1 MFGAYW
7 NYCQISD
14 GVLYYTGLRPTEN
27 EVHSMNKT
35 FKIVFNKAR
44 GALMVAN
51 EITGSVQK
59 KGVPQIAT
67 AIALGLVSLSS
78 FAAAP
83 HPFVN
88 WDADGTNPSSGFA
101 FNLTDVPEDY
111 PVGIL
116 ISGNASGSIS
126 NADISLVARNAN
138 HPYPAAVRT
147 LYQRGVDSNVTFD
160 GDFTNVSLDTDYS
173 GSGNSEASTFTNY
186 AGIANF
192 NAKNT
197 TFTSKTD
204 YKNGKFVIALEA
216 YGVDGK
222 SEINLNGDTVTLTAE
237 SNVDRV
243 SATAKDKNRRGAVEG
258 IGAFK
263 NATINSSANV
273 FTVNV
278 SSFGETVAPTQ
289 ELGTDNKY
297 LDTAPDGKV
306 GAADAVGFAAGGG
319 QIKIANKSYINVNAV
334 GGTATGLDAYDSY
347 YTSTTGVVD
356 LDGAGIILDDATIKV
371 TSEKSVA
378 TGIKGSQTVSD
389 GVLVNIRG
397 NLQLTVASS
406 QDAAYGINLDGG
418 RSVIGAAGKDVVI
431 NVSSP
436 SALSRNVWVHN
447 GGNLSFG
454 QEGNKVNSVTL
465 NNKGT
470 GDSDPFFIA
479 RIDKGSTLNVYANSY
494 SQTGSGHGLYVVGDS
509 ATLNMDVD
517 SFISSSAYTAI
528 HTREAE
534 TATANINAKLF
545 QATATAT
552 SDETGV
558 SLLQFNE
565 GSTINVT
572 ADDVSLTGTR
582 KLGGGVM
589 GTGSWGTVN
598 LTANNS
604 MVLNG
609 NINGVYGAM
618 DNNGKT
624 AAFNIKAKT
633 LSLNGDINIGSLNE
647 SSDSTKTDGAVSN
660 FSRNTNVS
668 VAAEQASITG
678 NINVWGNSGK
688 YDNSNDSNVVD
699 LQLGDGS
706 VITGDV
712 SIIGQ
717 GQSTNQVAITATGTN
732 KNLSFKGNISATN
745 QGSLILNGGTYNVGA
760 LKLENRGTL
769 TLDEGRLV
777 TAGNQVFKSFV
788 LNQSVDSLVDGLTL
802 NDSELALTDTGTI
815 SQSFYESAA
824 EKVGGN
830 TLNFLNATITL
841 ADSNNELS
849 LMSKKLAVGSLTGND
864 ATKVIL
870 GDGSK
875 LTLHGTNQTTN
886 LEAVDITGGSSLA
899 LINSTTLDTSLLTG
913 GGDVQVGDATGSGA
927 TLRVGT
933 LGMTGGSI
941 FVDPA
946 DTTHAYLEVRKVQD
960 DTLKTAITAGHGS
973 LISLNATLSDAQA
986 AAAALQSQG
995 LTATGAMAYVGTTL
1009 TLGEG
1014 GKLTIDAGAVAA
1026 SNEPRVDTCADG
1038 DSTSVVLADNSTL
1051 IINQSTINGQ
1061 VFRNATMSL
1070 EGGQIG
1076 IVNAT
1081 AGTILLTDS
1090 DDMVTGS
1097 AEVLT
1102 DTPFIEATL
1111 SGNTITNTVSTT
1123 GGLAAIGSTSIQAMT
1138 RRADTVL
1145 AQTIADRTS
1154 VDQELAAGTN
1164 LWVDVTGERYEADK
1178 LDNGGEFKS
1187 DMGYGAFGAD
1197 FAVTQDITAGAAF
1210 QYGKGSLRSGVSSI
1224 KNSID
1229 SYGVTAYGAMKFGD
1243 AKVVAE
1249 ASYIKNENDIT
1260 SSQTA
1265 LNQSV
1270 DSEIY
1275 SVGVRGQHRFTAGN
1289 FQFVPSVGVRV
1300 SRLNTDAMQVGAV
1313 NIKKQEQTLVQV
1325 PIALRVNGFEQNVS
1339 GWSVAPS
1346 FKIAYVP
1353 TFGDK
1358 EISVLGADQTVI
1370 DTSPVQGDFGIRAQN
1385 GNLMVN
1391 ANMMLGGGKDGTSS
1405 VGGKVGLKYVF

>member
-1 MFGAYW
+1 MA
-7 NYCQISD
+7 SD
-14 GVLYYTGLRPTEN
+14 PGSSGTMGENWGDATGTLNNLEAAVSS
-27 EVHSMNKT
+27 E
-35 FKIVFNKAR
+35 
-44 GALMVAN
+44 L
-51 EITGSVQK
+51 
-59 KGVPQIAT
+59 AT
-67 AIALGLVSLSS
+67 A
-78 FAAAP
+78 
-83 HPFVN
+83 
-88 WDADGTNPSSGFA
+88 
-101 FNLTDVPEDY
+101 
-111 PVGIL
+111 
-116 ISGNASGSIS
+116 
-126 NADISLVARNAN
+126 
-138 HPYPAAVRT
+138 AAV
-147 LYQRGVDSNVTFD
+147 GVAYNGAKDNTVLLAIKGDSNLIAK
-160 GDFTNVSLDTDYS
+160 TNT
-173 GSGNSEASTFTNY
+173 
-186 AGIANF
+186 
-192 NAKNT
+192 
-197 TFTSKTD
+197 
-204 YKNGKFVIALEA
+204 GK
-216 YGVDGK
+216 
-222 SEINLNGDTVTLTAE
+222 
-237 SNVDRV
+237 
-243 SATAKDKNRRGAVEG
+243 
-258 IGAFK
+258 
-263 NATINSSANV
+263 
-273 FTVNV
+273 
-278 SSFGETVAPTQ
+278 
-289 ELGTDNKY
+289 
-297 LDTAPDGKV
+297 
-306 GAADAVGFAAGGG
+306 
-319 QIKIANKSYINVNAV
+319 
-334 GGTATGLDAYDSY
+334 
-347 YTSTTGVVD
+347 
-356 LDGAGIILDDATIKV
+356 
-371 TSEKSVA
+371 
-378 TGIKGSQTVSD
+378 
-389 GVLVNIRG
+389 
-397 NLQLTVASS
+397 
-406 QDAAYGINLDGG
+406 AYGINL
-418 RSVIGAAGKDVVI
+418 SGKTTAEILGNIAIDVSASGEKGVAYGV
-431 NVSSP
+431 NVSEG
-436 SALSRNVWVHN
+436 NVNLGSLGTTLKINAKAADAEAIDIVK
-447 GGNLSFG
+447 GGTVSFG
-454 QEGNKVNSVTL
+454 DASNKLSDVSL
-465 NNKGT
+465 NTNGST
-470 GDSDPFFIA
+470 FTAYLSE
-479 RIDKGSTLNVYANSY
+479 STLNVYSNNY
-494 SQTGSGHGLYVVGDS
+494 SQTGSGHGLYVTNGS
-509 ATLNMDVD
+509 SLTMDVD
-517 SFISSSAYTAI
+517 SFDSTTDYTAI
-528 HTREAE
+528 HTRTSEKSVANV
-534 TATANINAKLF
+534 TAKTFK
-545 QATATAT
+545 ATATG
-552 SDETGV
+552 DDTGV
-558 SLLQFNE
+558 ALLQANE
-565 GSTINVT
+565 GSTLNVT
-572 ADDVSLTGTR
+572 AETASLTGTH

-589 GTGSWGTVN
+589 GSGTYGTIN
-598 LTANNS
+598 LKADKLT
-604 MVLNG
+604 LDG
-609 NINGVYGAM
+609 NINGVYGGV
-618 DNNGKT
+618 DNNGKKLALNVT
-624 AAFNIKAKT
+624 ATDLAMT
-633 LSLNGDINIGSLNE
+633 GDINVGSLG
-647 SSDSTKTDGAVSN
+647 STKDTYGAASD
-660 FSRNTNVS
+660 FSRNTAITIEAQKAN
-668 VAAEQASITG
+668 ITG
-678 NINVWGNSGK
+678 NINVWGNKSSKKNVSTDENTVSLKLGS
-688 YDNSNDSNVVD
+688 NSVF
-699 LQLGDGS
+699 
-706 VITGDV
+706 T
-712 SIIGQ
+712 
-717 GQSTNQVAITATGTN
+717 
-732 KNLSFKGNISATN
+732 GNISVIGTEEASQKNSVT
-745 QGSLILNGGTYNVGA
+745 LTGGTYNVGA

-769 TLDEGRLV
+769 TLDEERLV

-802 NDSELALTDTGTI
+802 NNSELALTDTGTI

-849 LMSKKLAVGSLTGND
+849 LMNKKLAVGSLTGND

-1123 GGLAAIGSTSIQAMT
+1123 GGLAAIGSTGIQAMT

-1210 QYGKGSLRSGVSSI
+1210 QYGKGSLRSDVSSI

-1229 SYGVTAYGAMKFGD
+1229 SYGITAYGAMKFGE

-1249 ASYIKNENDIT
+1249 ASYVKNENDIT

-1346 FKIAYVP
+1346 FKVAYVP

-1358 EISVLGADQTVI
+1358 EISLFGADQTVI

>member
-1 MFGAYW
+1 MTGTLDVTSKDVTINLSTATERETNQYSEAIGFDIYGGELNTSGETRLTITGKSTSETKTTNGKDGASSIYGVKFEGGRGNFAGSTNIDVSANGGNAIGVGVT
-7 NYCQISD
+7 NYFYNTSYGENWHD
-14 GVLYYTGLRPTEN
+14 AAGKLNDLTVVANSKSSKAAGVEVAYTEGRNNQVILGVSGTTNLTAKTEN
-27 EVHSMNKT
+27 
-35 FKIVFNKAR
+35 
-44 GALMVAN
+44 
-51 EITGSVQK
+51 
-59 KGVPQIAT
+59 
-67 AIALGLVSLSS
+67 
-78 FAAAP
+78 
-83 HPFVN
+83 
-88 WDADGTNPSSGFA
+88 
-101 FNLTDVPEDY
+101 
-111 PVGIL
+111 
-116 ISGNASGSIS
+116 
-126 NADISLVARNAN
+126 
-138 HPYPAAVRT
+138 
-147 LYQRGVDSNVTFD
+147 
-160 GDFTNVSLDTDYS
+160 
-173 GSGNSEASTFTNY
+173 
-186 AGIANF
+186 
-192 NAKNT
+192 
-197 TFTSKTD
+197 
-204 YKNGKFVIALEA
+204 
-216 YGVDGK
+216 
-222 SEINLNGDTVTLTAE
+222 
-237 SNVDRV
+237 
-243 SATAKDKNRRGAVEG
+243 
-258 IGAFK
+258 
-263 NATINSSANV
+263 
-273 FTVNV
+273 
-278 SSFGETVAPTQ
+278 
-289 ELGTDNKY
+289 
-297 LDTAPDGKV
+297 
-306 GAADAVGFAAGGG
+306 G
-319 QIKIANKSYINVNAV
+319 Q
-334 GGTATGLDAYDSY
+334 
-347 YTSTTGVVD
+347 
-356 LDGAGIILDDATIKV
+356 
-371 TSEKSVA
+371 
-378 TGIKGSQTVSD
+378 
-389 GVLVNIRG
+389 
-397 NLQLTVASS
+397 
-406 QDAAYGINLDGG
+406 AYGIDLSGKTQAELLGDVTIKTTAANKDAV
-418 RSVIGAAGKDVVI
+418 SIGVNVV
-431 NVSSP
+431 
-436 SALSRNVWVHN
+436 
-447 GGNLSFG
+447 
-454 QEGNKVNSVTL
+454 EGSVTL
-465 NNKGT
+465 GSAGKTIDITSSGGSLENTVVLRALKGGT
-470 GDSDPFFIA
+470 LAVGTQNAKVKSLSLTVDKDAWFTGYVQESQLDVNAESFVQNGSGFGLYIVGTPNGDSSLTMNV
-479 RIDKGSTLNVYANSY
+479 DKFYSKTSYGAIHTRKSAGTKAEVNAKEFTAITDGDDTAVALLQANEGSTLNV
-494 SQTGSGHGLYVVGDS
+494 T
-509 ATLNMDVD
+509 
-517 SFISSSAYTAI
+517 
-528 HTREAE
+528 AE
-534 TATANINAKLF
+534 TA
-545 QATATAT
+545 
-552 SDETGV
+552 
-558 SLLQFNE
+558 
-565 GSTINVT
+565 
-572 ADDVSLTGTR
+572 SLTGTH

-589 GTGSWGTVN
+589 GSGTYGTIN
-598 LTANNS
+598 LKADKLT
-604 MVLNG
+604 LDG
-609 NINGVYGAM
+609 NINGVYGGV
-618 DNNGKT
+618 DNNGKKLALNVT
-624 AAFNIKAKT
+624 ATDLAMT
-633 LSLNGDINIGSLNE
+633 GDINVGSLG
-647 SSDSTKTDGAVSN
+647 STKDTYGAASD
-660 FSRNTNVS
+660 FSRNTAITIEAQKAN
-668 VAAEQASITG
+668 ITG
-678 NINVWGNSGK
+678 NINVWGNKGSKNVSTDENTVSLKLGS
-688 YDNSNDSNVVD
+688 NSVF
-699 LQLGDGS
+699 
-706 VITGDV
+706 T
-712 SIIGQ
+712 
-717 GQSTNQVAITATGTN
+717 
-732 KNLSFKGNISATN
+732 GNISVIGTKEDSQKN
-745 QGSLILNGGTYNVGA
+745 SVTLTGGTYNVGA

-802 NDSELALTDTGTI
+802 NNSELALTDTGTI

-849 LMSKKLAVGSLTGND
+849 LMNKKLAVGSLTGND

-995 LTATGAMAYVGTTL
+995 LTATGAIAYVGTTL

-1123 GGLAAIGSTSIQAMT
+1123 GGLGALASTGIQAMT

-1325 PIALRVNGFEQNVS
+1325 PIALRVNDFEQNVS
-1339 GWSVAPS
+1339 G
-1346 FKIAYVP
+1346 
-1353 TFGDK
+1353 
-1358 EISVLGADQTVI
+1358 
-1370 DTSPVQGDFGIRAQN
+1370 
-1385 GNLMVN
+1385 
-1391 ANMMLGGGKDGTSS
+1391 
-1405 VGGKVGLKYVF
+1405 

>member
-1 MFGAYW
+1 
-7 NYCQISD
+7 
-14 GVLYYTGLRPTEN
+14 
-27 EVHSMNKT
+27 MNKT

-51 EITGSVQK
+51 ELTGSVQK
-59 KGVPQIAT
+59 KGVSAILVTAAVALSAT
-67 AIALGLVSLSS
+67 AVNASS
-78 FAAAP
+78 AYTWGENIP
-83 HPFVN
+83 EINESTFVI
-88 WDADGTNPSSGFA
+88 DGTTGSTQG
-101 FNLTDVPEDY
+101 DY
-111 PVGIL
+111 YGIHVTP
-116 ISGNASGSIS
+116 NASGTLDDLSL
-126 NADISLVARNAN
+126 DISAIGPKDGTHADFQLIGFANNNNQKENDVGSPNTELSGKSINIKIKTDFVGGGNNQVAAIMFNQNGKISAE
-138 HPYPAAVRT
+138 
-147 LYQRGVDSNVTFD
+147 
-160 GDFTNVSLDTDYS
+160 NVSLNVASTAENGKSVYGMEVGQGTLTLASRNINITLNTATDRGESKDASNYY
-173 GSGNSEASTFTNY
+173 SEANGIDIFSNSTVDASSISSLVIKGTSSGKTATTNGVNGGSSIT
-186 AGIANF
+186 GIVFEGGTGNF
-192 NAKNT
+192 GGT
-197 TFTSKTD
+197 TH
-204 YKNGKFVIALEA
+204 I
-216 YGVDGK
+216 
-222 SEINLNGDTVTLTAE
+222 
-237 SNVDRV
+237 
-243 SATAKDKNRRGAVEG
+243 
-258 IGAFK
+258 
-263 NATINSSANV
+263 
-273 FTVNV
+273 
-278 SSFGETVAPTQ
+278 
-289 ELGTDNKY
+289 EL
-297 LDTAPDGKV
+297 
-306 GAADAVGFAAGGG
+306 
-319 QIKIANKSYINVNAV
+319 SAV
-334 GGTATGLDAYDSY
+334 GGNATGVKATNYFY
-347 YTSTTGVVD
+347 NSTMGENW
-356 LDGAGIILDDATIKV
+356 GDATGTLNNLEAAV
-371 TSEKSVA
+371 SSELATAAAVGVA
-378 TGIKGSQTVSD
+378 YNGAKDNTVLLAIKGDS
-389 GVLVNIRG
+389 
-397 NLQLTVASS
+397 NLIAKTNTGK
-406 QDAAYGINLDGG
+406 AYGINL
-418 RSVIGAAGKDVVI
+418 SGKTTAEILGNIAIDVSASGEKGVAYGV
-431 NVSSP
+431 NVSEG
-436 SALSRNVWVHN
+436 NVNLGSLGTTLKINAKAADAEAIDIVK
-447 GGNLSFG
+447 GGTVSFG
-454 QEGNKVNSVTL
+454 DASNKLSDVSL
-465 NNKGT
+465 NTNGST
-470 GDSDPFFIA
+470 FTAYLSE
-479 RIDKGSTLNVYANSY
+479 STLNVYSNNY
-494 SQTGSGHGLYVVGDS
+494 SQTGSGHGLYVTNGS
-509 ATLNMDVD
+509 SLTMDVD
-517 SFISSSAYTAI
+517 SFDSTTDYTAI
-528 HTREAE
+528 HTRTSEKSVANV
-534 TATANINAKLF
+534 TAKTFK
-545 QATATAT
+545 ATATG
-552 SDETGV
+552 DDTGV
-558 SLLQFNE
+558 ALLQANE
-565 GSTINVT
+565 GSTLNVT
-572 ADDVSLTGTR
+572 AETASLTGTH

-589 GTGSWGTVN
+589 GSGTYGTIN
-598 LTANNS
+598 LKADKLT
-604 MVLNG
+604 LDG
-609 NINGVYGAM
+609 NINGVYGGVDNKGKKLALNVTATDLAM
-618 DNNGKT
+618 T
-624 AAFNIKAKT
+624 
-633 LSLNGDINIGSLNE
+633 GDINVGSLG
-647 SSDSTKTDGAVSN
+647 SSKDTYDATSD
-660 FSRNTNVS
+660 FSRNTAITIEAQKAN
-668 VAAEQASITG
+668 ITG
-678 NINVWGNSGK
+678 NINVWGNKGSKNVSTDENTVSLKLGS
-688 YDNSNDSNVVD
+688 NSVF
-699 LQLGDGS
+699 
-706 VITGDV
+706 T
-712 SIIGQ
+712 
-717 GQSTNQVAITATGTN
+717 
-732 KNLSFKGNISATN
+732 GNISVIGTKEDSQKN
-745 QGSLILNGGTYNVGA
+745 SVTLTGGTYNVGA

-802 NDSELALTDTGTI
+802 SNSELALTDTGTI

-849 LMSKKLAVGSLTGND
+849 LMNKKLAVGSLTGND

-1038 DSTSVVLADNSTL
+1038 DSTSVVLANNSTL

-1123 GGLAAIGSTSIQAMT
+1123 GGLGALASTGIQAMT

-1243 AKVVAE
+1243 SKVVAE

-1391 ANMMLGGGKDGTSS
+1391 ANMMLGGGKDGASS